1 LVLAEAITGEPDSE
15 AVIKNDMRILSAIE
29 APKEAIDIATQEI
42 ISELTDDKVFMLELI
57 EAAGEYENVVFG
69 TYAACAWGW
78 KEYRLD
84 LPGQRYLVG
93 HDQLNWL
100 LIDDG
105 IQLRLIVD
113 GTEVPPDK
121 SNELI
126 YVAGGANASKRAS
139 DAVNRWNKR
148 VRVKCE
154 QKVR

>member
-1 LVLAEAITGEPDSE
+1 
-15 AVIKNDMRILSAIE
+15 M
-29 APKEAIDIATQEI
+29 
-42 ISELTDDKVFMLELI
+42 
-57 EAAGEYENVVFG
+57 
-69 TYAACAWGW
+69 
-78 KEYRLD
+78 
-84 LPGQRYLVG
+84 G
-93 HDQLNWL
+93 HDQQNWL

-113 GTEVPPDK
+113 GTEVPPDT